1 MRGVDE
7 DSGEFLGRS
16 KGEMRR
22 EALGVL
28 ELAHG
33 LVEQPAARLLQ
44 LPMSEELVALAVA
57 AQKIT
62 AQIARKRAVGFLA
75 KKLRREDD
83 DTLEALRTAMSH
95 EKADSRRENAALHR
109 MEALRDQ
116 MVATDGD
123 GVLNDFLLEFP
134 HADRQHLRQLA
145 RNAREEKLRNKP
157 PHAYRELFRALRDL
171 MQDTRAPD

>member
-16 KGEMRR
+16 KGELRR

-33 LVEQPAARLLQ
+33 LVDQPAARLLQ
-44 LPMSEELVALAVA
+44 LPMSEDLVALAVA

-83 DTLEALRTAMSH
+83 ETLEALRTAMSH
-95 EKADSRRENAALHR
+95 EKADSRRESAALHR
-109 MEALRDQ
+109 IEALRDQ
-116 MVATDGD
+116 MVADGD
-123 GVLNDFLLEFP
+123 AVLNEFMLEFP

-157 PHAYRELFRALRDL
+157 PHAYRELFRELRDL
-171 MQDTRAPD
+171 MQDAPAAD

>member
-22 EALGVL
+22 EALSVL

-44 LPMSEELVALAVA
+44 LPMSEDLLALAVA

-83 DTLEALRTAMSH
+83 ETLEALRTAMSH
-95 EKADSRRENAALHR
+95 EKADSRRESAALHR
-109 MEALRDQ
+109 IEALRDQ
-116 MVATDGD
+116 MVAVDGD
-123 GVLNDFLLEFP
+123 SVLNEFLLEFP
-134 HADRQHLRQLA
+134 HADRQQLRQLA

-157 PHAYRELFRALRDL
+157 PHAYRELFRELRDL
-171 MQDTRAPD
+171 MQDVPGAD